1 MLVDAQDEAAVAEPR
16 NTRARR
22 PSARMLH
29 DRRPRRRGRRLDAD
43 GHVQLHRGAPGHHP
57 VPRPLLAVPRHRSGR
72 HARLLDRVRL
82 SPLLPRRPGRD
93 LRRAG
98 SGRHPPIWQAP
109 DGPPVP
115 CSHGLRHPGVPGDL
129 QPADG
134 HHRPLFRLV
143 SEGRDEPVVFPQR
156 VVWPRNAVCVSR
168 SEGSHRPKGIGSAGR
183 RRLVGRA
190 IDEGAMREMTS
201 VKGVSVFAS
210 SSRPNLARLV
220 PLLLALA
227 VPVAGV
233 ACGTRVESKV
243 AAAGPAG
250 MSPSG
255 PTSGAVAADVPR
267 TVPAGAVPTAGSTT
281 AAPPGPV
288 TATQGAPTSRGSATA
303 AGTVSAS
310 PKGSGENTNAA
321 ATSHGSSGVPASQ
334 TYVGGSAGP
343 APQKPATGSTP
354 LVLASVGTYSGP
366 VGSLV
371 VPMLQGAQMWVSSV
385 NAKGGLNGHPV
396 KVVVYDDGFDPAR
409 HRSQVQDAVERRGA
423 LAFLQ
428 NGETATGEASV
439 AYVTEKRIPVIGVTG
454 GESWD
459 YTSPMYF
466 PQASSGD
473 FQFEAYPPS
482 ISRQVVPRGLT
493 KIGTLVCVEA
503 KACTDMENIWAKSAK
518 SVGMEHVY
526 KAKVSITQPDFTAEC
541 LAARN
546 AGVQVLFVL
555 MDSNTVNRVGASCGR
570 QNYHPTIA
578 ITGQS
583 LSPAME
589 HDPNLDADGMVSS
602 MAVSPWFTTGTPA
615 TDEFRA
621 ALAAY

>member
-1 MLVDAQDEAAVAEPR
+1 MTKIRFTAKEVHVFTSGRRPK
-16 NTRARR
+16 RAR
-22 PSARMLH
+22 L
-29 DRRPRRRGRRLDAD
+29 
-43 GHVQLHRGAPGHHP
+43 
-57 VPRPLLAVPRHRSGR
+57 PL
-72 HARLLDRVRL
+72 
-82 SPLLPRRPGRD
+82 
-93 LRRAG
+93 
-98 SGRHPPIWQAP
+98 
-109 DGPPVP
+109 
-115 CSHGLRHPGVPGDL
+115 
-129 QPADG
+129 
-134 HHRPLFRLV
+134 
-143 SEGRDEPVVFPQR
+143 VV
-156 VVWPRNAVCVSR
+156 A
-168 SEGSHRPKGIGSAGR
+168 
-183 RRLVGRA
+183 
-190 IDEGAMREMTS
+190 
-201 VKGVSVFAS
+201 
-210 SSRPNLARLV
+210 
-220 PLLLALA
+220 LAL
-227 VPVAGV
+227 PLAGV
-233 ACGTRVESKV
+233 ACGTRVQNKE
-243 AAAGPAG
+243 AATG
-250 MSPSG
+250 SSVTTPSG
-255 PTSGAVAADVPR
+255 PTSAAVGAEVVPN
-267 TVPAGAVPTAGSTT
+267 VPAGAAETAGSTSATSPGAVKVNQGAST
-281 AAPPGPV
+281 ARASVTPGASVSVAPKASGGNATVATTPNGGAGGTTDKANATVPGAPPHQRP
-288 TATQGAPTSRGSATA
+288 A
-303 AGTVSAS
+303 AG
-310 PKGSGENTNAA
+310 G
-321 ATSHGSSGVPASQ
+321 
-334 TYVGGSAGP
+334 
-343 APQKPATGSTP
+343 TP

-371 VPMLQGAQMWVSSV
+371 VPMLQGAQMWVSSI

-482 ISRQVVPRGLT
+482 ISRQVVPKGLT

-503 KACTDMENIWAKSAK
+503 KACTDMENVWAKSAK

-570 QNYHPTIA
+570 QNFHPTIA

-621 ALAAY
+621 ALAAYGKGAQPYQAVWGWVSGKLLEKAGANLPEPPTTEAILDGLGSIKNDTLGNLTMPLTFVRDQKPQGLACGFDITLKDGKWSSPDNSTLHCP